1 MKMNIKGII
10 VPLITP
16 LTETGEID
24 QHGVDWLIN
33 FLIDKGINGLLI
45 GWTTGEG
52 PLLSIQERFF
62 LAETVVSA
70 VNHRIPVIIHAGS
83 ITTLQTIQLAQHADR
98 TGADG
103 IAIIP
108 PYFYRLQEEAIVA
121 HYQAV
126 IKSVPNLPVFL
137 YNNPFVLANELNY
150 SVTKRLSDD
159 FNNVVG
165 IKDSSGNLDFLKACN
180 LLRNGDFITFMGN
193 DKFIL
198 PALSMGINGCV
209 SGNANVVPEFF
220 VDIFNAIQSQNIE
233 KAKSLHR
240 EIETLI
246 PILGDGD
253 ISLFKQILE
262 LRGLP
267 KSTTRAPLYPPS
279 KNISDESRKAFIA
292 FANNKFELNPKA

>member
-1 MKMNIKGII
+1 M
-10 VPLITP
+10 
-16 LTETGEID
+16 TESGEID
-24 QHGVDWLIN
+24 KQGVIWLIN

-45 GWTTGEG
+45 GGTTGEG
-52 PLLSIQERFF
+52 PLLTIQERFF
-62 LAETVVSA
+62 LTETVVKA
-70 VNHRIPVIIHAGS
+70 VNQRIPVIIHAGS
-83 ITTLQTIQLAQHADR
+83 ITTHQTIQLAQHAEK

-121 HYQAV
+121 HYQKV
-126 IKSVPNLPVFL
+126 IESIPNLPVFL

-150 SVTKRLSDD
+150 SIVKRLSDD
-159 FNNVVG
+159 FKNVVG
-165 IKDSSGNLDFLKACN
+165 IKDSSGNLDFIAACN
-180 LLRNGDFITFMGN
+180 LLRNGEFITFMGN

-209 SGNANVVPEFF
+209 SGNANVVPELF
-220 VDIFNAIQSQNIE
+220 VDIFNAIQMQNEE

-240 EIETLI
+240 EIEAVI

-253 ISLFKQILE
+253 IALFKQLLE

-267 KSTTRAPLYPPS
+267 KSITRAPLNPPPQKLSAES
-279 KNISDESRKAFIA
+279 KSAFIA
-292 FANNKFELNPKA
+292 FAKNKFDLDPTR